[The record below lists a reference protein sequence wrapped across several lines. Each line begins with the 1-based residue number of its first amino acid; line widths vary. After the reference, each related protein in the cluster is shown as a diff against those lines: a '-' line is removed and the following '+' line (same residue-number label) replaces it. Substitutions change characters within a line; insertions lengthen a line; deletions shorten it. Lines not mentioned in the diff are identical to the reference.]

1 MVRSK
6 KKQCQRET
14 SRTRNAS
21 SHFLKDGRRVCKCL
35 YGRRQDNGK
44 CFGPRRDCLVAPAE
58 DAELT
63 QGGYPR
69 CPPRSK
75 KIKVTPPAKI
85 VVSSHVKAASG
96 GRSKPSKKASRS
108 GKRLKWDEFTCGNHG
123 KPRTR
128 VICTGRDYLRYEKLS
143 NGKYNLIGVCKR
155 CKNPVDKVVNEDFI
169 RREGIQDVV
178 TNLCLPVMENQPS
191 YNAVVRSVFTFPRM
205 TQPVH
210 NRSLSVIASR
220 DHSDMTQPV
229 TTVKQYKFTCKN
241 HDGIKV
247 DLENVCYESIKGSEN
262 VTLFGT
268 CPDCTD
274 QDKQHEREVDF
285 SIVEKYDIPECEEE
299 EETDIPEFTC
309 NNFSLHPNKK
319 IYRFIP
325 DANDP
330 TLCVVEYDDD
340 NIHCNLQVQCPKC
353 GENVETPSVSS
364 VTEYHNIGRC
374 DGNN

>member
-75 KIKVTPPAKI
+75 KIKAPAKI
-85 VVSSHVKAASG
+85 VVSSHVKPASG

-178 TNLCLPVMENQPS
+178 TNLCLPVMENQP
-191 YNAVVRSVFTFPRM
+191 RM

-210 NRSLSVIASR
+210 NRSLLVIASR
-220 DHSDMTQPV
+220 DHSDMTQPM

-241 HDGIKV
+241 HTVRVNLK
-247 DLENVCYESIKGSEN
+247 DLCYEPIKDSEMF
-262 VTLFGT
+262 TLYGV
-268 CPDCTD
+268 CPDCTE
-274 QDKQHEREVDF
+274 QHKREVDL
-285 SIVEKYDIPECEEE
+285 STIEEYDIPECEEE

-319 IYRFIP
+319 IYWFIP